1 MKTDEM
7 KKQKKKS
14 VQDHKTGSGKK
25 PAAAAP
31 KKKTVPG
38 AGTSKGGTGK
48 GGISKGGAAKAG
60 PSKTNPSKTNPSKA
74 GPSKTGPS
82 KASPSRGGGSKAVL
96 AKPEKSRTGYSP
108 PQAERKKNAGS
119 PGTVRS
125 IRVAA
130 TTSTG
135 SKLRV
140 VMGNA
145 DSGGGRGGKGLQS
158 LRPRGPGRGLIAAGI
173 FLFLLLIAS
182 GVLFYIGKHYHVETI
197 YVEGNVHYTNE
208 EIIQMVTS
216 ERLGD
221 NSLYLSLKYKNKGIR
236 GIPFIENMDVKVLA
250 PDTIK
255 IVVYEKAVAGYVEYL
270 DKYMYFDKDG
280 TVVEASDAKTA
291 GIPQVTGIPFN
302 QVVLYE
308 PLPVDNQEVFK
319 EILYMT
325 QILSKYE
332 ISADKIYFDDS
343 YEMTLYF
350 GDVRVKLGNDDNVEE
365 KISRLKQ
372 ILPAA
377 AGTKGV
383 FHMENY
389 SGSGSNV
396 TFEQDK

>member
-1 MKTDEM
+1 
-7 KKQKKKS
+7 
-14 VQDHKTGSGKK
+14 
-25 PAAAAP
+25 
-31 KKKTVPG
+31 
-38 AGTSKGGTGK
+38 
-48 GGISKGGAAKAG
+48 
-60 PSKTNPSKTNPSKA
+60 
-74 GPSKTGPS
+74 
-82 KASPSRGGGSKAVL
+82 
-96 AKPEKSRTGYSP
+96 
-108 PQAERKKNAGS
+108 
-119 PGTVRS
+119 
-125 IRVAA
+125 
-130 TTSTG
+130 
-135 SKLRV
+135 
-140 VMGNA
+140 
-145 DSGGGRGGKGLQS
+145 
-158 LRPRGPGRGLIAAGI
+158 
-173 FLFLLLIAS
+173 
-182 GVLFYIGKHYHVETI
+182 
-197 YVEGNVHYTNE
+197 
-208 EIIQMVTS
+208 
-216 ERLGD
+216 
-221 NSLYLSLKYKNKGIR
+221 
-236 GIPFIENMDVKVLA
+236 
-250 PDTIK
+250 
-255 IVVYEKAVAGYVEYL
+255 
-270 DKYMYFDKDG
+270 MYFDKDG

-308 PLPVDNQEVFK
+308 PLPVDNQGVFK

>member
-48 GGISKGGAAKAG
+48 GGISKGGAAKAS
-60 PSKTNPSKTNPSKA
+60 PSKT
-74 GPSKTGPS
+74 
-82 KASPSRGGGSKAVL
+82 SPSRGGGSKAVL

-125 IRVAA
+125 ISRVAA

-140 VMGNA
+140 VRGNA
-145 DSGGGRGGKGLQS
+145 DSGGGRGGKGMQS

-173 FLFLLLIAS
+173 FLFLLLIVS

>member
-60 PSKTNPSKTNPSKA
+60 ASKTNPSKS
-74 GPSKTGPS
+74 GPS

-125 IRVAA
+125 ISRVAA

-216 ERLGD
+216 ERLGE
-221 NSLYLSLKYKNKGIR
+221 NSLYVYKK
-236 GIPFIENMDVKVLA
+236 
-250 PDTIK
+250 
-255 IVVYEKAVAGYVEYL
+255 
-270 DKYMYFDKDG
+270 
-280 TVVEASDAKTA
+280 
-291 GIPQVTGIPFN
+291 
-302 QVVLYE
+302 
-308 PLPVDNQEVFK
+308 
-319 EILYMT
+319 
-325 QILSKYE
+325 
-332 ISADKIYFDDS
+332 
-343 YEMTLYF
+343 
-350 GDVRVKLGNDDNVEE
+350 
-365 KISRLKQ
+365 
-372 ILPAA
+372 
-377 AGTKGV
+377 
-383 FHMENY
+383 
-389 SGSGSNV
+389 
-396 TFEQDK
+396 

>member
-14 VQDHKTGSGKK
+14 VQDHKTGSRKK

-31 KKKTVPG
+31 KKKTVPNAG
-38 AGTSKGGTGK
+38 A
-48 GGISKGGAAKAG
+48 SKGGA
-60 PSKTNPSKTNPSKA
+60 SKGGASKGGASKA
-74 GPSKTGPS
+74 GPSG
-82 KASPSRGGGSKAVL
+82 ARGSKAAP
-96 AKPEKSRTGYSP
+96 AKAEKSRTGYSP
-108 PQAERKKNAGS
+108 PQAERKKSAGS

-125 IRVAA
+125 ISRVAA

-145 DSGGGRGGKGLQS
+145 DGGGGRGGKGLQS
-158 LRPRGPGRGLIAAGI
+158 LRPKGPGRGLIAAGI
-173 FLFLLLIAS
+173 FLVLLLAAA
-182 GVLFYIGKHYHVETI
+182 GALLYIGKHYHVETI

-221 NSLYLSLKYKNKGIR
+221 NSLYLSLKYKNKGIK

>member
-38 AGTSKGGTGK
+38 AGTSK

-125 IRVAA
+125 ISRVAA

>member
-7 KKQKKKS
+7 KKKKKKS
-14 VQDHKTGSGKK
+14 VQDHKSGGGKK

-31 KKKTVPG
+31 KKKTASRSGSSKAAGSKAAGSKASAASKPAKTQNGGSPPG
-38 AGTSKGGTGK
+38 AGSKK
-48 GGISKGGAAKAG
+48 G
-60 PSKTNPSKTNPSKA
+60 
-74 GPSKTGPS
+74 
-82 KASPSRGGGSKAVL
+82 
-96 AKPEKSRTGYSP
+96 
-108 PQAERKKNAGS
+108 AGS
-119 PGTVRS
+119 QGTVRS
-125 IRVAA
+125 ISRVAA

-145 DSGGGRGGKGLQS
+145 DRGVSKGGKGLQS
-158 LRPRGPGRGLIAAGI
+158 LRPGGPRRGLIAAGV
-173 FLFLLLIAS
+173 LLSVLLIAA
-182 GVLFYIGKHYHVETI
+182 GALLYLGRHYHVETI

-221 NSLYLSLKYKNKGIR
+221 NSLYLSLKYKNKGIK
-236 GIPFIENMDVKVLA
+236 GIPFIENMDVLVLA

-280 TVVEASDAKTA
+280 TVVEASDAKTE

-325 QILSKYE
+325 QILSKYK
-332 ISADKIYFDDS
+332 ISADKIYFDKS

-350 GDVRVKLGNDDNVEE
+350 GDVKVKLGNDDNVEE

-377 AGTKGV
+377 EGTKGV

-396 TFEQDK
+396 TFERDK

>member
-125 IRVAA
+125 ISRVAA

-332 ISADKIYFDDS
+332 ISADK
-343 YEMTLYF
+343 MTLYF

>member
-1 MKTDEM
+1 M
-7 KKQKKKS
+7 
-14 VQDHKTGSGKK
+14 
-25 PAAAAP
+25 
-31 KKKTVPG
+31 
-38 AGTSKGGTGK
+38 
-48 GGISKGGAAKAG
+48 
-60 PSKTNPSKTNPSKA
+60 
-74 GPSKTGPS
+74 
-82 KASPSRGGGSKAVL
+82 
-96 AKPEKSRTGYSP
+96 
-108 PQAERKKNAGS
+108 
-119 PGTVRS
+119 
-125 IRVAA
+125 AA

-173 FLFLLLIAS
+173 FLFLLLIVS

>member
-48 GGISKGGAAKAG
+48 GGISKGGAAKAS
-60 PSKTNPSKTNPSKA
+60 PSKTSPSKT
-74 GPSKTGPS
+74 
-82 KASPSRGGGSKAVL
+82 SPSRGGGSKAVL

-125 IRVAA
+125 ISRVAA

-173 FLFLLLIAS
+173 FLFLLLIVS

-325 QILSKYE
+325 SAPIKFIL
-332 ISADKIYFDDS
+332 
-343 YEMTLYF
+343 TT
-350 GDVRVKLGNDDNVEE
+350 R
-365 KISRLKQ
+365 
-372 ILPAA
+372 
-377 AGTKGV
+377 TK
-383 FHMENY
+383 
-389 SGSGSNV
+389 
-396 TFEQDK
+396 

>member
-60 PSKTNPSKTNPSKA
+60 RPKPTRPKLARPKPPLPRQA
-74 GPSKTGPS
+74 RP
-82 KASPSRGGGSKAVL
+82 RGGGSKAVL

-108 PQAERKKNAGS
+108 PQGERKKNAGS

-125 IRVAA
+125 ISRVAA

>member
-60 PSKTNPSKTNPSKA
+60 ASKTNPSKS
-74 GPSKTGPS
+74 GPS

-125 IRVAA
+125 ISRVAA

-270 DKYMYFDKDG
+270 DKYFDKDG

-365 KISRLKQ
+365 KISRLKH

>member
-48 GGISKGGAAKAG
+48 GGISKGGAAKAS
-60 PSKTNPSKTNPSKA
+60 PSKT
-74 GPSKTGPS
+74 
-82 KASPSRGGGSKAVL
+82 SPSRGGGSKAVL

-125 IRVAA
+125 ISRVAA

-173 FLFLLLIAS
+173 FLFLLLIVS

>member
-25 PAAAAP
+25 PAAAAS

-38 AGTSKGGTGK
+38 AGPSKGGTGK
-48 GGISKGGAAKAG
+48 GRISKGGAAKAG
-60 PSKTNPSKTNPSKA
+60 PVKTS
-74 GPSKTGPS
+74 PS
-82 KASPSRGGGSKAVL
+82 KASPARGGGSKAVL

-125 IRVAA
+125 ISRVAA

-158 LRPRGPGRGLIAAGI
+158 LRPRDPGRGLIAAGI

-221 NSLYLSLKYKNKGIR
+221 NSLYLSCL
-236 GIPFIENMDVKVLA
+236 
-250 PDTIK
+250 
-255 IVVYEKAVAGYVEYL
+255 
-270 DKYMYFDKDG
+270 
-280 TVVEASDAKTA
+280 
-291 GIPQVTGIPFN
+291 
-302 QVVLYE
+302 LYTS
-308 PLPVDNQEVFK
+308 PSPRD
-319 EILYMT
+319 
-325 QILSKYE
+325 
-332 ISADKIYFDDS
+332 
-343 YEMTLYF
+343 
-350 GDVRVKLGNDDNVEE
+350 
-365 KISRLKQ
+365 
-372 ILPAA
+372 
-377 AGTKGV
+377 
-383 FHMENY
+383 
-389 SGSGSNV
+389 
-396 TFEQDK
+396 